1 MAASPTA
8 SLLRR
13 LARPRRAVRRPEPA
27 DLGTAFGLEMSM
39 APPTGP
45 LPLAAP
51 SLRVRPRWWQ
61 RLLRRRPSA

>member
-1 MAASPTA
+1 MAALPTA

-13 LARPRRAVRRPEPA
+13 LARPRRGARRPEPA

-51 SLRVRPRWWQ
+51 SRLVRQRWWQ
-61 RLLRRRPSA
+61 RLLQRR